1 MHPVRRHPAEPRLL
15 CGPTSVPQGD
25 PAQQK
30 RILRLE
36 QIPMGISTASC
47 RGGLRE
53 TILIG
58 IIDSHGYRAS
68 APQSGNARP
77 AAAGRSQRVR
87 RARHR
92 AGHARRSRPGG
103 GLHQRGHLPAVSLE
117 GGIPARPVRAIRR
130 GRARR
135 HRSAPGAVVHSPHD
149 PVRGPG
155 DARPAAAPSV
165 CGGAGRS
172 ARRRVA
178 RRPAPQGA
186 RPRAAGGARRHLVTV
201 ILAAAAILVLGYVLV
216 SAALRR
222 IRAAPL
228 RLPSTPIPD
237 RWRGMVD
244 ENVPLARTLS
254 PDERERLLRASWG
267 DGVVVISWDD
277 TLKGGRDP
285 ADGVNVVLH
294 EFAHQLDD
302 EDGHADGAPLLSGG
316 ALRTWGRVLSDEYAR
331 LQQDAAADRASVLDP
346 YGAENKAEFFAVATE
361 TFFEKPVQLE
371 RDHPEL
377 YAQLKQFYRQDPAR
391 RTPPPAP

>member
-1 MHPVRRHPAEPRLL
+1 M
-15 CGPTSVPQGD
+15 
-25 PAQQK
+25 
-30 RILRLE
+30 
-36 QIPMGISTASC
+36 
-47 RGGLRE
+47 
-53 TILIG
+53 
-58 IIDSHGYRAS
+58 
-68 APQSGNARP
+68 
-77 AAAGRSQRVR
+77 
-87 RARHR
+87 
-92 AGHARRSRPGG
+92 
-103 GLHQRGHLPAVSLE
+103 
-117 GGIPARPVRAIRR
+117 
-130 GRARR
+130 
-135 HRSAPGAVVHSPHD
+135 
-149 PVRGPG
+149 
-155 DARPAAAPSV
+155 
-165 CGGAGRS
+165 
-172 ARRRVA
+172 
-178 RRPAPQGA
+178 
-186 RPRAAGGARRHLVTV
+186 TV

-254 PDERERLLRASWG
+254 PDERERLLRLMQLFLSDKHFEGCGGLTVTEEMRVTIAAEACLLLLHLEGPCYPTLRTVLVYPQAFVPKRARLHAADGIAESRAPLLGESWG

-377 YAQLKQFYRQDPAR
+377 YAQLKQFYGQDPAR
-391 RTPPPAP
+391 RTSPLAP

>member
-1 MHPVRRHPAEPRLL
+1 M
-15 CGPTSVPQGD
+15 
-25 PAQQK
+25 
-30 RILRLE
+30 
-36 QIPMGISTASC
+36 
-47 RGGLRE
+47 
-53 TILIG
+53 
-58 IIDSHGYRAS
+58 
-68 APQSGNARP
+68 
-77 AAAGRSQRVR
+77 
-87 RARHR
+87 
-92 AGHARRSRPGG
+92 
-103 GLHQRGHLPAVSLE
+103 
-117 GGIPARPVRAIRR
+117 
-130 GRARR
+130 
-135 HRSAPGAVVHSPHD
+135 
-149 PVRGPG
+149 
-155 DARPAAAPSV
+155 
-165 CGGAGRS
+165 
-172 ARRRVA
+172 
-178 RRPAPQGA
+178 
-186 RPRAAGGARRHLVTV
+186 TV

-254 PDERERLLRASWG
+254 PDERERLLRLMQLFLSDKHFEGCAGLTVTEEMRVTIAAEACLLLLHLEGPCYPTLRTVLVYPQAFVPKRARLHTADGIAEPRAPLLGESWG

-277 TLKGGRDP
+277 TLEGSRDP

-377 YAQLKQFYRQDPAR
+377 YAQLKQFYGQDPAR
-391 RTPPPAP
+391 RTPPLAP